1 MEAPGGNPRGSGGLD
16 NKLENF
22 SKRLFTLFSIYGR
35 IDISKGA
42 IPQVLERSKED
53 AENQLHKD
61 AECSKMGS

>member
-1 MEAPGGNPRGSGGLD
+1 M
-16 NKLENF
+16 
-22 SKRLFTLFSIYGR
+22 FSIYGR